1 MDMTELMTQQG
12 MSAFKDEQRDTFVN
26 DADQVR
32 QIGRVIRARIAN
44 TRIDGDKT
52 WSAKRRAAKVG
63 SRFDRVA
70 SLLEKAAAEVE
81 AIDAT
86 YNREVLELPA
96 RRQRALDKKTER
108 QQAKALTRQKAHE
121 LTERTL
127 AESAHHL
134 AADPRTLPAQ
144 PGMPPTVQPQPV
156 YTNPTAYQYPTTAS
170 DPLPEIADLF
180 KEVG

>member
-1 MDMTELMTQQG
+1 MDMTELMTKQG
-12 MSAFKDEQRDTFVN
+12 MGTFKDEQRDTFVN

-32 QIGRVIRARIAN
+32 QMGRVIRARIAN
-44 TRIDGDKT
+44 TCINGDKP

-63 SRFDRVA
+63 GRFDRVA
-70 SLLEKAAAEVE
+70 KLLEKAAAEVE

-96 RRQRALDKKTER
+96 RRQTALDKKAER
-108 QQAKALTRQKAHE
+108 QEAKALTRQKARA

-127 AESAHHL
+127 AESAHGL
-134 AADPRTLPAQ
+134 AADPRLLAGQPPA
-144 PGMPPTVQPQPV
+144 TAPQPV
-156 YTNPTAYQYPTTAS
+156 YTNPAAYQFPTAAG
-170 DPLPEIADLF
+170 DPIPEIADMF